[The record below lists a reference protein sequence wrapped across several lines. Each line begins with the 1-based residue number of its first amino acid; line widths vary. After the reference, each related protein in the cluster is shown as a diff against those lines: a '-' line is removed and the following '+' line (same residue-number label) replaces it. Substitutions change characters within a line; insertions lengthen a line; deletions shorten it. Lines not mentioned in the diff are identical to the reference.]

1 MILPAQA
8 MSWPMIGAYP
18 TRKRG
23 CKELMKKN
31 ISFAV
36 IAVLATA
43 LVLPHVGSAD
53 AATVEDGRK
62 QLSPKSFGAKN
73 TMTVSSIN
81 DSDSTHKAGLDT
93 VKKEQVKTFKK
104 VSEQYKALDFAK
116 KYYVKLG

>member
-1 MILPAQA
+1 MILQAQA
-8 MSWPMIGAYP
+8 MFSPMIGAYP

-23 CKELMKKN
+23 CKELMNKN
-31 ISFAV
+31 FSFAV

-43 LVLPHVGSAD
+43 LVLPHVGNAD

-73 TMTVSSIN
+73 ALTVSSIS